1 MSAIHIDQL
10 PEDLQKRLIHLKHEL
25 NAPTWT
31 AFLYDV
37 VERLEQLTDNE
48 SEQAKGCQGCWYFGR
63 WRTGDRLCN
72 KTGELLD
79 YAAYTAGCHE
89 RIEEPPLIFD
99 SALPLS
105 NLAERLGVSLDE
117 LRKYIDSEKRT
128 SQGIDESIS

>member
-25 NAPTWT
+25 NASTWT

-37 VERLEQLTDNE
+37 VERLEQLSYNK
-48 SEQAKGCQGCWYFGR
+48 SEQAKGCQECWYFSR

-89 RIEEPPLIFD
+89 RTEEPPVIFD

-117 LRKYIDSEKRT
+117 LRKYIDSEKRNQ
-128 SQGIDESIS
+128 QGIDESIS